1 MIIRNN
7 KLHGIEQQLLLHDLK
22 IPLKKW
28 ALFWSDSISEDKK
41 HMKQQNNNEH
51 LRWRQITTMK
61 NATDRMMTNDNNDND
76 GNDKW

>member
-7 KLHGIEQQLLLHDLK
+7 NLHGIEQQLLLRNLK

-51 LRWRQITTMK
+51 LRY
-61 NATDRMMTNDNNDND
+61 ATDRMMTNDNNDND